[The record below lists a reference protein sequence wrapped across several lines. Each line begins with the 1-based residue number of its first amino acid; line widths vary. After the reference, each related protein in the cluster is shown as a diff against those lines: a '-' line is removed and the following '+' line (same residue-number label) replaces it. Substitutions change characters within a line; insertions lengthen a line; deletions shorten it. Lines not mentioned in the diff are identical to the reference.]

1 MICMRADRH
10 LLKVYFL
17 RLNYSIFYAY
27 NTYVNFNIWVD
38 ADSVPVKLRQMIL
51 KAATR
56 TSARCFFVADREL
69 PDVKAYI
76 AEDTFSLREK
86 ARQNGQTDAVEIRRI
101 RSQISMVV
109 VSSGENSADD
119 YIVEQASPESLC
131 ITHDIPLASRLL
143 EKGCTVIDD
152 RGAEYTQDDIRAR
165 LGDRLVNQELRS
177 WGVFSEQ
184 QAKMGQGVQKAFA
197 DNLDRTITRMTR

>member
-1 MICMRADRH
+1 MRADRH

-27 NTYVNFNIWVD
+27 NIYVNFNIWVD

-76 AEDTFSLREK
+76 AEDTFFLREK

-119 YIVEQASPESLC
+119 YIVEQASSESLC

-152 RGAEYTQDDIRAR
+152 RGAEYTQDDIRTR

-184 QAKMGQGVQKAFA
+184 QARMGQGVQKAFA
-197 DNLDRTITRMTR
+197 DSLDRTITRMMKER

>member
-1 MICMRADRH
+1 MH
-10 LLKVYFL
+10 PLKVYFL
-17 RLNYSIFYAY
+17 RLNCSIFFAY
-27 NTYVNFNIWVD
+27 NIYVEFNIWVD
-38 ADSVPVKLRQMIL
+38 ADSVPAKLRQMIL
-51 KAATR
+51 KAASR
-56 TSARCFFVADREL
+56 TSAPCFFVADREL

-76 AEDTFSLREK
+76 AEDTFALREK
-86 ARQNGQTDAVEIRRI
+86 ARQAGQPDASEIRRI
-101 RSQISMVV
+101 KSRISMVV
-109 VSSGENSADD
+109 VASGENSADD
-119 YIVEQASPESLC
+119 YIVNQASESSLC

-152 RGAEYTQDDIRAR
+152 RGAEYTAADIRAR

-197 DNLDRTITRMTR
+197 DNLDRTITRMMKK

>member
-1 MICMRADRH
+1 MH
-10 LLKVYFL
+10 PLKVYFL
-17 RLNYSIFYAY
+17 RLNCSIFFAY
-27 NTYVNFNIWVD
+27 NIYVEFNIWVD

-51 KAATR
+51 KAASR
-56 TSARCFFVADREL
+56 TSAPCFFVADREL
-69 PDVKAYI
+69 SDVKSFI
-76 AEDTFSLREK
+76 AEDTFALREK
-86 ARQNGQTDAVEIRRI
+86 ARQAGQPDASEIRRI
-101 RSQISMVV
+101 KSRISMVV
-109 VSSGENSADD
+109 VAYGENSADD
-119 YIVEQASPESLC
+119 YIVEQASESSLC

-152 RGAEYTQDDIRAR
+152 RGSEYTASDIRAR

-197 DNLDRTITRMTR
+197 DNLDRTITRMMKK

>member
-1 MICMRADRH
+1 M
-10 LLKVYFL
+10 
-17 RLNYSIFYAY
+17 
-27 NTYVNFNIWVD
+27 NFDIWVD
-38 ADSVPVKLRQMIL
+38 ADSVPRNLRQMIL
-51 KAATR
+51 KAASR
-56 TSARCFFVADREL
+56 IGTSCFFVADREL

-76 AEDTFSLREK
+76 ADDTFAQREK
-86 ARQNGQTDAVEIRRI
+86 ARQAGQTDAAEIKAI
-101 RSQISMVV
+101 RSKISMVV

-119 YIVEQASPESLC
+119 YIVSQVTEASLC

-152 RGAEYTQDDIRAR
+152 RGGEYTPADIKAR

-184 QAKMGQGVQKAFA
+184 QARMGQDVQKAFA
-197 DNLDRTITRMTR
+197 DCLDRTITRMMKD

>member
-1 MICMRADRH
+1 MH
-10 LLKVYFL
+10 PLKVYFL
-17 RLNYSIFYAY
+17 RLNCSIFFAY
-27 NTYVNFNIWVD
+27 NIYVEFNIWVD

-51 KAATR
+51 KAASR
-56 TSARCFFVADREL
+56 TSAPCFFVADREL

-76 AEDTFSLREK
+76 AEDTFALREK
-86 ARQNGQTDAVEIRRI
+86 ARQAGQPDASEIRRI
-101 RSQISMVV
+101 KSRISMVV
-109 VSSGENSADD
+109 VASGENSADD
-119 YIVEQASPESLC
+119 YIVEQASESSLC

-152 RGAEYTQDDIRAR
+152 RGSEYTASDIRAR

-197 DNLDRTITRMTR
+197 DNLDRTITRMMKK